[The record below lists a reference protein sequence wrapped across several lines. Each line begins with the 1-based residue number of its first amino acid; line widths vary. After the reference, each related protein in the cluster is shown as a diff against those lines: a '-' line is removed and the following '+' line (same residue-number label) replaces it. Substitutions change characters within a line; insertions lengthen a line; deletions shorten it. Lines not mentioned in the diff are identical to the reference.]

1 MKGTNDRRSCNRCE
15 FGRPVYALRARRFRG
30 ANEPLTENSGLFQLG
45 PKPDYVRTLT
55 DVSKMPKTD
64 MKPSLQYIVGDC
76 QERGRNFD
84 AQRFGGFQID
94 DECELGRLF
103 DREVCWN

>member
-1 MKGTNDRRSCNRCE
+1 MSAMGHQQTSRSRFAMSAFPPKADIRLRDQDVC
-15 FGRPVYALRARRFRG
+15 FGPG
-30 ANEPLTENSGLFQLG
+30 
-45 PKPDYVRTLT
+45 
-55 DVSKMPKTD
+55 TD

-84 AQRFGGFQID
+84 AQRLCGFQID

>member
-1 MKGTNDRRSCNRCE
+1 
-15 FGRPVYALRARRFRG
+15 
-30 ANEPLTENSGLFQLG
+30 
-45 PKPDYVRTLT
+45 
-55 DVSKMPKTD
+55 

-84 AQRFGGFQID
+84 AQRFCGFQID

-103 DREVCWN
+103 DREGNCNCLELIFA

>member
-1 MKGTNDRRSCNRCE
+1 VGDIDTAAVDSLKTLDPK
-15 FGRPVYALRARRFRG
+15 RPIREATKQRTQF
-30 ANEPLTENSGLFQLG
+30 
-45 PKPDYVRTLT
+45 YVGF
-55 DVSKMPKTD
+55 VPGTD

-84 AQRFGGFQID
+84 AQRFCGFQID